1 MAQLPGGDWL
11 VQLIGDEVVVFQRY
25 TELEIV
31 RYDVRD
37 ASAAAQAQAVIH
49 GSDQLDDEQKSF
61 AHFWC
66 GYFHG
71 YGGSNA

>member
-11 VQLIGDEVVVFQRY
+11 VQLIGAEVVVFQRY
-25 TELEIV
+25 TEHEIV
-31 RYDVRD
+31 RYNVDDVN
-37 ASAAAQAQAVIH
+37 ATAKAQAVIYENEE
-49 GSDQLDDEQKSF
+49 LDDEQKSF

-71 YGGSNA
+71 YGGST